1 MEEMVYLLHFGLR
14 GGLVLGVSA
23 AIPTCPDRRRIH
35 IYDVFTKVAAPDRRH
50 ARRVEPMRLVVQLSH
65 EGADLVLVEF
75 GEVARPVILV
85 AQTPNDHGRMVVVLV
100 DHVAEHSP
108 SLFLV
113 VLASQ
118 TTAAP
123 GNLFPDEQ
131 AELVAAVEHSAG
143 LLIVAQPDEV
153 RAHLLDQL
161 HLGAN
166 QLFAHRRTEQG
177 VVLVAMRSLDQKS
190 RAIESERTVVDKFKR
205 AQSKA

>member
-1 MEEMVYLLHFGLR
+1 
-14 GGLVLGVSA
+14 
-23 AIPTCPDRRRIH
+23 
-35 IYDVFTKVAAPDRRH
+35 
-50 ARRVEPMRLVVQLSH
+50 
-65 EGADLVLVEF
+65 
-75 GEVARPVILV
+75 
-85 AQTPNDHGRMVVVLV
+85 
-100 DHVAEHSP
+100 
-108 SLFLV
+108 LFLV

-153 RAHLLDQL
+153 CPHLLDQL

-205 AQSKA
+205 AQSKALGDIHLTMGAGKSNLASIEDRMRRGPQLR